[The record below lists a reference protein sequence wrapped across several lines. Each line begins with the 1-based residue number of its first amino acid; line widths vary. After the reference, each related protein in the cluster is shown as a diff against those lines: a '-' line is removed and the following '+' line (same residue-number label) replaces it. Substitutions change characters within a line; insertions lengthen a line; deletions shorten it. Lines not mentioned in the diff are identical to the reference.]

1 MFTVHPIDPAAAAR
15 LRAGGPDA
23 HGNPAERAV
32 SNGAHTPCR
41 HCLHDVPAGAEML
54 IAAHC
59 PFAGRHPYAEIGPI
73 FSVRSCLPA
82 LVGTRS
88 AAGAWGLTRLPDEGL
103 WARRAHRRR
112 QPVRVVAA
120 GGIAAGAVALLAR
133 SDIAFVDIRSARNNC
148 WLARIGR

>member
-73 FSVRSCLPA
+73 FLCAHACPPWSAPGLPPVLGA
-82 LVGTRS
+82 SPDYLMKGYGRDERIVAGT
-88 AAGAWGLTRLPDEGL
+88 G
-103 WARRAHRRR
+103 
-112 QPVRVVAA
+112 RVVAA